1 MAKISIIVPV
11 YNDCVYIKRCL
22 DSLINQTYRDL
33 EIIVVDDGSTD
44 NTPQVLEEYAQKD
57 NRIKVITQTN
67 AKLGAARNTGMNV
80 ATGEYISFVDSDD
93 WVDDNYYEM
102 LHTAITKNN
111 SDVVV
116 SSSIREKSSTK
127 FTYCLKYDEEKTYTN
142 TDDIIRVLKMPPYWF
157 VWGRVYKRELVN
169 DLRFEE
175 GVFFEDAPYTIRVI
189 NKIKKLTVVPDVKYH
204 YFSNPNSILKSKNY
218 IAKNLDK
225 INSMYNTIRYIDEN
239 NIKFEEIIIYKDRH
253 LLYTTKYYIDKKEI
267 YLFGIKVYTKYEE
280 FNNKKVFV
288 IFNTSC
294 FGDVLVCNTL
304 CQNIKMAYPDSKVV
318 FVVDKP
324 FYDVAKCQKD
334 VDDVIVYDKKGIH
347 KGLGGIIKFAKDF
360 PYKKPFATFNTY
372 GNARNNVIAKLIG
385 AQYPIIGKRVR
396 GRNITMQEAHT
407 ALFKQFTNK
416 NLQNFP
422 IKCYADENLPEHL
435 KELMPRWNRYIAL
448 CVLTKNPPKDMP
460 FMTAVELINKIN
472 YFGYKAVIVGTG
484 DNTVQYAQEL
494 ENVGCKFINLV
505 NKTSIPELGSV
516 LKKCEALI
524 SVDTGTMHYGYAL
537 GVPTTAVFYEK
548 ITLPQW
554 APNPNIYNTVL
565 IRENQTAENIF
576 DKTQKLIKGT
586 LSQAKK
592 EIAVCFGCDNNYV
605 QHMGATISSILKSKK
620 EGEFIKFY
628 VIDGG
633 ISAVNKHKLS
643 YFEQKY
649 TCKIIYIKPDLEKL
663 RNCNTFKGD
672 YISLATYYR
681 LLIPELIPDEDRVL
695 YLDCDIVVRKPLSD
709 IFNKEFENNLVLG
722 VVDVS
727 LKEHSER
734 LNVKKYVNGGVLLL
748 NCKKMREENSVEK
761 IIDWINNNQ
770 EKIECHDQDVI
781 NAVFNGRIEYIENI
795 YNAQV
800 KKLHDTIF
808 SGIKDPAIIHFISPK
823 KPWVHWKPLN
833 STPWAREYF
842 KALEDTPWD
851 NFIKQYKK
859 KAMWMLP
866 LRLFYPYGITRKVL
880 RWIFSITNSP
890 DRKHKILRI
899 LGVTFK
905 FKKNRVINEQ

>member
-1 MAKISIIVPV
+1 MPHLIFYDSISRWIIRGENMAKISVIVPV

-44 NTPQVLEEYAQKD
+44 DTPKVLEEYAQKD
-57 NRIKVITQTN
+57 NRIKVITQAN
-67 AKLGAARNTGMNV
+67 AKLGAARNTGIKA
-80 ATGEYISFVDSDD
+80 ATGEFISFVDSDD
-93 WVDDNYYEM
+93 WVDTDYYEF
-102 LHTAITKNN
+102 LYNAITKNN
-111 SDVVV
+111 SEIAV
-116 SSSIREKSSTK
+116 SSSIREKASGHY
-127 FTYCLKYDEEKTYTN
+127 TYCLKYDEEKTYT
-142 TDDIIRVLKMPPYWF
+142 DKDEIIKALKMPPYWF
-157 VWGRVYKRELVN
+157 VWGRLYKREILN
-169 DLRFEE
+169 DIWFEE
-175 GVFFEDAPYTIRVI
+175 GVFFEDAGYTA
-189 NKIKKLTVVPDVKYH
+189 KIVDKLQNITVVPNIKYH
-204 YFSNPNSILKSKNY
+204 YFSNPNSILKSKGSL
-218 IAKNLDK
+218 AKSMDQV
-225 INSMYNTIRYIDEN
+225 NSMWNTINFAKEH
-239 NIKFEEIIIYKDRH
+239 NINLKEITIYKDRH
-253 LLYTTKYYIDKKEI
+253 LLYTTKYYANRKEF

-280 FNNKKVFV
+280 FNNTKTFV

-554 APNPNIYNTVL
+554 APNPNVYNTVL

-586 LSQAKK
+586 LDKDRK
-592 EIAVCFGCDNNYV
+592 EIAICFGCDNKYV
-605 QHMGATISSILKSKK
+605 QHMAATMSSILKNKH
-620 EGEFIKFY
+620 EEEYIKFY

-633 ISAVNKHKLS
+633 ISAANKRKLA
-643 YFEQKY
+643 YFEKKY
-649 TCKIIYIKPDLEKL
+649 TCNITYVKPDLEKL
-663 RNCNTFKGD
+663 KNCNTFKGD
-672 YISLATYYR
+672 YISIAAYYR
-681 LLIPELIPDEDRVL
+681 LLIPELIPNEDRVL
-695 YLDCDIVVRKPLSD
+695 YLDCDIIVRKPLSD
-709 IFNKEFENNLVLG
+709 LFYKHFENNLVLG

-727 LKEHSER
+727 LKEHSKR
-734 LNVKKYVNGGVLLL
+734 LNVEKYINSGVLLL

-770 EKIECHDQDVI
+770 DKIECHDQDVI
-781 NAVFNGRIEYIENI
+781 NAVFAGKVDYVENI
-795 YNAQV
+795 
-800 KKLHDTIF
+800 
-808 SGIKDPAIIHFISPK
+808 
-823 KPWVHWKPLN
+823 
-833 STPWAREYF
+833 
-842 KALEDTPWD
+842 
-851 NFIKQYKK
+851 
-859 KAMWMLP
+859 
-866 LRLFYPYGITRKVL
+866 
-880 RWIFSITNSP
+880 
-890 DRKHKILRI
+890 
-899 LGVTFK
+899 
-905 FKKNRVINEQ
+905 